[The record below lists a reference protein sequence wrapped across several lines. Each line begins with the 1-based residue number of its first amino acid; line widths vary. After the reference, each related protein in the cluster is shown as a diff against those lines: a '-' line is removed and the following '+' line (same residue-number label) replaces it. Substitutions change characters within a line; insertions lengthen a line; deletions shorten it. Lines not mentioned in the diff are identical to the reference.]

1 MQIPS
6 SIQNWLKPNQKLDP
20 ASERIF
26 MIATVTIP
34 LALIIHLLYI
44 PLFYW
49 MGLPVLVIYNMV
61 STGAWFLVLHLVRRV
76 RFNEAWCVF
85 SVEILI
91 QAILCVQYAG
101 WSFGFQYYLFTL
113 VGISFLLP
121 NNARLSMTIA
131 VLAILEF
138 GLLVLW
144 ANDSPTHF
152 STPFMFTC
160 RVINSCC
167 AFAILLFIETFHQ
180 KIILE
185 TEKKLGDAM
194 ATNEELLQNV
204 FPTKVLQTL
213 KDQKGIIAERF
224 ESATV
229 LFADIVDFTPL
240 SEKMSAIELVHL
252 LDKLFSRFDALVR
265 KHGLEKIKTI
275 GDAYMVAAGVPLA
288 RVNHAELMADFAL
301 DFLECLGQFN
311 LENNLELKMRIG
323 INSGPVVAGVIGKW
337 KFLYDLWG
345 DCVNTAARMEGHG
358 VPGEIQITECT
369 RNLISDVF
377 DIQERGFVEIKGKGL
392 MKTYL
397 LKSRKANTIA

>member
-49 MGLPVLVIYNMV
+49 MELPVLVVYNMV

-85 SVEILI
+85 TTEIFI
-91 QAILCVQYAG
+91 QAILCVLYAG
-101 WSFGFQYYLFTL
+101 WAFGYQYYLFTL

-121 NNARLSMTIA
+121 NNSKLSMTIA

-138 GLLVLW
+138 GVLALW
-144 ANDSPTHF
+144 ANDSPTNLT
-152 STPFMFTC
+152 TPFMFTC
-160 RVINSCC
+160 RVVNSCC

-185 TEKKLGDAM
+185 TEQKLGAAM

-204 FPTKVLQTL
+204 FPHKIFNDTQSGRRV
-213 KDQKGIIAERF
+213 
-224 ESATV
+224 
-229 LFADIVDFTPL
+229 FACNRT
-240 SEKMSAIELVHL
+240 H
-252 LDKLFSRFDALVR
+252 KLT
-265 KHGLEKIKTI
+265 H
-275 GDAYMVAAGVPLA
+275 
-288 RVNHAELMADFAL
+288 
-301 DFLECLGQFN
+301 QFGT
-311 LENNLELKMRIG
+311 RRTRYHFH
-323 INSGPVVAGVIGKW
+323 IGK
-337 KFLYDLWG
+337 
-345 DCVNTAARMEGHG
+345 RHG
-358 VPGEIQITECT
+358 
-369 RNLISDVF
+369 
-377 DIQERGFVEIKGKGL
+377 GF
-392 MKTYL
+392 
-397 LKSRKANTIA
+397 